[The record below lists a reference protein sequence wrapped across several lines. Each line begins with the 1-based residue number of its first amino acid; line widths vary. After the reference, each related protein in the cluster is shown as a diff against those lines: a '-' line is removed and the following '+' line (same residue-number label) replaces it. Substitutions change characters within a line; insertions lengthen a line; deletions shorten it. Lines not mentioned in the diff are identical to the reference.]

1 MKPNSRQLSKGLS
14 QSFQLTI
21 KRSSV
26 LNRMKDRLFRPFQ
39 NIVGKAYKKLGF
51 KDTDV
56 SSKIT

>member
-26 LNRMKDRLFRPFQ
+26 LNPMKEDFFGHFKTLWVRLIK
-39 NIVGKAYKKLGF
+39 NLA
-51 KDTDV
+51 
-56 SSKIT
+56 SKTPMCQVK